1 MADRTV
7 GFGVFAITNG
17 MKRRFV
23 PHSVPWVLAFLQ
35 LPTVEN
41 GDLRRPEHRGFLRF
55 CNYQRYETAICTA
68 QRTVGFGVFAIT
80 NGMKLGCAWPIV
92 PWVLAFLPLPT
103 VENGDLRHRA
113 YRGSWRF
120 RNYQR

>member
-1 MADRTV
+1 M
-7 GFGVFAITNG
+7 GFCVFAITNG
-17 MKRRFV
+17 MKLDCTW
-23 PHSVPWVLAFLQ
+23 PIVPWVLAFSP

-41 GDLRRPEHRGFLRF
+41 GNLRRPEHRGFLRF
-55 CNYQRYETAICTA
+55 CDYQRYEIGLHEVD
-68 QRTVGFGVFAIT
+68 RTGGFGVFAIT
-80 NGMKLGCAWPIV
+80 NGTKRRFAPPRV